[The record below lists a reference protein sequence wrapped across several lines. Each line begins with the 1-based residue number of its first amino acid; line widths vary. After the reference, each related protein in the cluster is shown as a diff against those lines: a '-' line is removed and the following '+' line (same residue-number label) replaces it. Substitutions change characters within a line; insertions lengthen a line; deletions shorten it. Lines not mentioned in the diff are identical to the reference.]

1 MQSSIQSND
10 APFIDWV
17 KNLIIMAENNDLS
30 SREIESYTAK
40 ITEQATQQ
48 QMAVIVSQLLNYI
61 RIHQ

>member
-1 MQSSIQSND
+1 MQGSIESD
-10 APFIDWV
+10 TPFIDWV

-48 QMAVIVSQLLNYI
+48 QMAAIVSQLLNYI
-61 RIHQ
+61 RTHQ